1 MKKIHTY
8 ERGGLKE
15 GKISDLNSNNIVWAD
30 YYNPSKN
37 ELKELSEI
45 SGISLDELHEVLDE
59 EERPRVVDLE
69 AYSLLIFRANLFEK
83 EKDEIS
89 TTPVSILISRRR
101 NNVITLRL
109 KEIRSVEKIRHVVP
123 NKLFEKGT
131 GFFVYRFLDEIL
143 NSFFAVLDTVEED
156 IDKIEDRIFEKT
168 DRKTI
173 EQIFQIKKTLIYFHK
188 ALTANREVITAIE
201 KEYLPHIP
209 RKDIKQ
215 FRVLYNDVVQLI
227 DMESTYR
234 DLLTGTL
241 DIYLSSVS
249 NNLNK
254 VMKKLT
260 AMASFIL
267 IPTLIS
273 GIYGMNFQFMPE
285 LYWKYGYYA
294 ALGLMIISV
303 AGMYYYFKRK
313 GWI

>member
-1 MKKIHTY
+1 MKTIYTY
-8 ERGGLKE
+8 ENGNIKE
-15 GKISDLNSNNIVWAD
+15 GKIHDLNSNNIVWAD
-30 YYNPSKN
+30 YLNPSKN

-45 SGISLDELHEVLDE
+45 SGIPLVELQEVIDE
-59 EERPRVVDLE
+59 EERPRVVDLDT
-69 AYSLLIFRANLFEK
+69 YSLLIFRAPLFEN
-83 EKDEIS
+83 EKYEIS
-89 TTPVSILISRRR
+89 TTPISIFISRQR

-109 KEIRSVEKIRHVVP
+109 KEIRAIEKIRNLMHV
-123 NKLFEKGT
+123 KIFEKGS
-131 GFFVYRFLDEIL
+131 GFFVYRLLDDIL
-143 NSFFAVLDTVEED
+143 NSFFFDMDTIED
-156 IDKIEDRIFEKT
+156 NIDKIEDRIFEKA

-173 EQIFQIKKTLIYFHK
+173 EQIFQIKKTLIFFHK

-201 KEYLPHIP
+201 KEYLPHIQK
-209 RKDIKQ
+209 KDIKQ

-234 DLLTGTL
+234 DVLTGTL

-249 NNLNK
+249 NNLNA

-273 GIYGMNFQFMPE
+273 GIFGMNFRFMPE
-285 LYWKYGYYA
+285 LDWRYGYYA
-294 ALGLMIISV
+294 ALGLMIFSV
-303 AGMYYYFKRK
+303 AGMYYYFRRK

>member
-1 MKKIHTY
+1 MKKIYAHVKG
-8 ERGGLKE
+8 EVKE
-15 GKISDLNSNNIVWAD
+15 GKIDDLNSNNLVWLD
-30 YYNPSKN
+30 YLNPSKN
-37 ELKELSEI
+37 ELKELSET
-45 SGISLDELHEVLDE
+45 SGISLAELREVVDE
-59 EERPRVVDLE
+59 EERPRVLDIE
-69 AYSLLIFRANLFEK
+69 NYSLLIFRAPLFEK
-83 EKDEIS
+83 NEIS
-89 TTPVSILISRRR
+89 TTPISIFISRHR
-101 NNVITLRL
+101 NNIITLRL
-109 KEIRSVEKIRHVVP
+109 KEIRPFEKIRNLIHT
-123 NKLFEKGT
+123 KLFEKGAS
-131 GFFVYRFLDEIL
+131 FFVYRLLDEIL
-143 NSFFAVLDTVEED
+143 NSFFAVLDTVEES
-156 IDKIEDRIFEKT
+156 IDRIEDRIFEKT

-201 KEYLPHIP
+201 KEYLPHIHK
-209 RKDIKQ
+209 KDIKQ

-249 NNLNK
+249 NNLNT

-273 GIYGMNFQFMPE
+273 GIYGMNFQLMPE
-285 LYWKYGYYA
+285 LYWKYGYYM
-294 ALGLMIISV
+294 ALALMVFSV